1 MGHTLA
7 DAYIVAAIAAAFV
20 AWLFIRHVE
29 RQRRLEIVHKERLI
43 AMEKGIPLPE
53 LPLDVAIGRTPPD
66 PRAPLLHGI
75 VWTAL
80 GFGGIAA
87 LLLFGKLPSLGGQ
100 EIWPLP
106 IPLMFLGIGLILYYV
121 LVSRRSR

>member
-7 DAYIVAAIAAAFV
+7 DSIIVAALAAVFV
-20 AWLFIRHVE
+20 AWLYFRHTG
-29 RQRRLEIVHKERLI
+29 RQRRLEIVHQERLT

-53 LPLDVAIGRTPPD
+53 LPLDPVKERQPTD

-80 GFGGIAA
+80 GGGGMLA
-87 LLLFGKLPSLGGQ
+87 LHLFGKAGSVPEL
-100 EIWPLP
+100 WPLP
-106 IPLMFLGIGLILYYV
+106 LPLALLGVGLILYYA
-121 LVSRRSR
+121 LASDRPR